1 MVLKESLPFK
11 SALEICSGDQFSCNF
26 SEIRLERN
34 SLYLLEWEE
43 FLRRSRYLLWADV
56 ETYSFLI
63 LLRDSSRA
71 IVEWWRC
78 KNLAIKRVT

>member
-11 SALEICSGDQFSCNF
+11 SALEICSGDQFLCNF

-43 FLRRSRYLLWADV
+43 FLRR
-56 ETYSFLI
+56 
-63 LLRDSSRA
+63 LR
-71 IVEWWRC
+71 
-78 KNLAIKRVT
+78 